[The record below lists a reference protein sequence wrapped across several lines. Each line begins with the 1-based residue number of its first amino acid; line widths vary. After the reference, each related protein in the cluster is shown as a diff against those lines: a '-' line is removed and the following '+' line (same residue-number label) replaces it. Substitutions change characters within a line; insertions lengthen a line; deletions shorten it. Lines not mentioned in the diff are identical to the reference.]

1 MCVTFQEKVEIQI
14 EALIAIIDKIEQ
26 NVVKLTSEN
35 LNLKSR
41 LVEIEIKFS
50 LRVNPAFQ

>member
-14 EALIAIIDKIEQ
+14 EALIAIIDKSEQ
-26 NVVKLTSEN
+26 NVGKLTSEN

>member
-14 EALIAIIDKIEQ
+14 EALIAIIDKSEQ